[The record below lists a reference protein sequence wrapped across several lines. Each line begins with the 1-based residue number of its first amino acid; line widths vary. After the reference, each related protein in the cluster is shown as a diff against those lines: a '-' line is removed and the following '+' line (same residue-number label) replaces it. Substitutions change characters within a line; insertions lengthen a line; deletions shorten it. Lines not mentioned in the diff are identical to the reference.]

1 MRMADKKVNIETKF
15 KKETVRQ
22 ISKMSF
28 QNSKTKYSPDA
39 LLLTTEMLKIYV
51 LEAAHRAA
59 YQANSEGAQVVQLE
73 HLEKILPQFLMDFA

>member
-1 MRMADKKVNIETKF
+1 MRMADKVATTETTF

-22 ISKMSF
+22 ISKLSF
-28 QNSKTKYSPDA
+28 QSSKTKYNPDS
-39 LLLTTEMLKIYV
+39 LLATTEMLKVYV

-59 YQANSEGAQVVQLE
+59 YQANSEGAKVVQLE

>member
-1 MRMADKKVNIETKF
+1 MKMADQKAKIETKF

-28 QNSKTKYSPDA
+28 QNSKTKYSPDS
-39 LLLTTEMLKIYV
+39 LLLTTEMLKVYV

-59 YQANSEGAQVVQLE
+59 CQANSEGAEVVQLE
-73 HLEKILPQFLMDFA
+73 HLEKILPQFLMDFV